1 MQVKKYKNTFEY
13 SYTLGPFP
21 SFELISAMP
30 ENVLCVY
37 ASEKFND
44 KDKLEN
50 VCKSH
55 GIEFII
61 SDKQLSKISDK
72 ELCYAGAVFRKY
84 TQNLNPE
91 KSHIVL
97 HNPADMGNIGTIIRT
112 ALAFKYK
119 DLAIIKP
126 CADIFNPKAVRASMG
141 AMFKLNIEMF
151 DSFEDYAEKY
161 GQNRDMFPFMLSSK
175 KNITLD
181 DVPNSNKFSLIF
193 GNESRGLPTEFE
205 DIGTPI
211 FIPQSD
217 EVDSLNLSI
226 SVALGIYKFS
236 R

>member
-1 MQVKKYKNTFEY
+1 MQVKKYKNDFNY

-21 SFELISAMP
+21 SFELISSMP
-30 ENVLCVY
+30 ENVLSVY

-44 KDKLEN
+44 KEKLEN
-50 VCKSH
+50 LCKEK
-55 GIEFII
+55 GIEFAI

-72 ELCYAGAVFRKY
+72 ELCYAAAVFKKY
-84 TQNLNPE
+84 KQSLNIE

-112 ALAFKYK
+112 ALAFSFK

-141 AMFKLNIEMF
+141 AMFKLNIELF
-151 DSFEDYAEKY
+151 DSFDDYNKKY
-161 GQNRDMFPFMLSSK
+161 GQNRELFPFMLSSK

-181 DVPNSNKFSLIF
+181 KVPKSNKFSLIF
-193 GNESRGLPTEFE
+193 GNESRGLPQEFE

-226 SVALGIYKFS
+226 SVALGIYQFS
-236 R
+236 K